1 MENSTVVTNKT
12 KVCNIF
18 NEYFVNIA
26 DSLGEPEKI
35 NLTEPLENVFKNY
48 RDHPSIKL
56 INENNGYNNDTF
68 SFHSVT
74 QGELYRCFQDIKP
87 KKACGYDGQ
96 PPRLIKIAAPVL
108 SYTLLPIINSCLTD
122 SVFPQY
128 WKYAEISP
136 VFKKKDSL
144 SKCNYRPVSVL
155 SCQSKV
161 VEKLILSQITEFI
174 NEKLSI
180 NLAAYRKQYS
190 TQHVL
195 VKDVEDWKLSMDQGK
210 HTGCV
215 LIDLSKAFD
224 ALIHGLLLAKLNAYG
239 FSISACELL
248 KSYTR
253 NRFQRVKLGSY
264 KSDWLETKRGVPQ
277 GSLLGPQMF
286 NVFLNDIL

>member
-74 QGELYRCFQDIKP
+74 QGELYKCFQDIKP
-87 KKACGYDGQ
+87 KKACEYDGQ
-96 PPRLIKIAAPVL
+96 PPRLIKIVL

-161 VEKLILSQITEFI
+161 VEKLILPQITEFI
-174 NEKLSI
+174 NEKLSM

-195 VKDVEDWKLSMDQGK
+195 VKAVEDWKLSMDQGK

-224 ALIHGLLLAKLNAYG
+224 ALPHGLLLAKIECLWFFN
-239 FSISACELL
+239 FCMRTP
-248 KSYTR
+248 K
-253 NRFQRVKLGSY
+253 KLH
-264 KSDWLETKRGVPQ
+264 KK
-277 GSLLGPQMF
+277 
-286 NVFLNDIL
+286 